1 MVHPMDATMATTI
14 SGTHLGEVRG
24 RVRAGAGERRRD
36 GVEDVRLGAV
46 RAVDLERDA
55 ERNGDVFEEDLDDVE
70 RAAPERVPVFEVPR
84 LSPAVAPRCDVG
96 FCAMLS

>member
-1 MVHPMDATMATTI
+1 MVQPIAATMATTI
-14 SGTHLGEVRG
+14 SGTHLGDVRG
-24 RVRAGAGERRRD
+24 RVRVGADDRRRD
-36 GVEDVRLGAV
+36 DVEDVRLGAV
-46 RAVDLERDA
+46 RTIDVERDA
-55 ERNGDVFEEDLDDVE
+55 ERNGDVFEEDLDAVV

>member
-1 MVHPMDATMATTI
+1 MAATMATTI
-14 SGTHLGEVRG
+14 SGTHLGDVRG
-24 RVRAGAGERRRD
+24 RVRAGVVERRRD
-36 GVEDVRLGAV
+36 DVEEVRPDAV
-46 RAVDLERDA
+46 RVMEVERDA
-55 ERNGDVFEEDLDDVE
+55 ERNGDVFEEDLDDVG